1 MRLEVYRH
9 RRNQQ
14 RVIALT
20 IPDDEG
26 SASSTDKDTSG
37 EDAMKLDDE
46 AIQSLIPSSAG
57 SDLIYVYHSSSQ
69 REGHNGKALVAPL
82 PTVLTYN
89 WLGIRLS
96 ARTVERYKAGRL
108 YSSALLA
115 SSTSPIVRT
124 SVSGLGLVA
133 RA

>member
-57 SDLIYVYHSSSQ
+57 SDLIYV
-69 REGHNGKALVAPL
+69 
-82 PTVLTYN
+82 
-89 WLGIRLS
+89 
-96 ARTVERYKAGRL
+96 
-108 YSSALLA
+108 
-115 SSTSPIVRT
+115 
-124 SVSGLGLVA
+124 
-133 RA
+133 